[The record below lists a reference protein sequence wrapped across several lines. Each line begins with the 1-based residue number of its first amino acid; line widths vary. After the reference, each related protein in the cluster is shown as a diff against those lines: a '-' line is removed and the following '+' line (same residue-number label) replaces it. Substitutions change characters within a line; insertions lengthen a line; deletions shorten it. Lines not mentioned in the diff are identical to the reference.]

1 MADHRSPFETIILDV
16 LQSNRAPLTMDEI
29 LARLPELKWSEVFLT
44 VDSLS
49 RRGDILIR
57 RKGFD
62 YELSCGSH

>member
-1 MADHRSPFETIILDV
+1 MSECPSRFEALILEV
-16 LQSNRAPLTMDEI
+16 LQSTTKPLTMDEI

-44 VDSLS
+44 VDALS

-62 YELSCGSH
+62 YELHCGSH